1 MPVVPETANMFARN
15 LNDYGYLQRNIQ
27 DDTGNDGMKKEGKT
41 LTFSGTD
48 RDDTPYQVNLV
59 VEKDDNDILNWVVI
73 N

>member
-1 MPVVPETANMFARN
+1 
-15 LNDYGYLQRNIQ
+15 
-27 DDTGNDGMKKEGKT
+27 MKIEGKT